1 MIAGGPRRMSCN
13 ETPTMLDFGGFVAIL
28 VLLSRCAYQKVDLS
42 TNWLVRL
49 MIRKLGSAKSFCP
62 PGHRGRAPWADWIRR
77 MASVL
82 ASITRGR
89 TGGRGCS
96 RFGTCLGSR
105 CASGRRRSGRTPFVA
120 MMEATDLRDRDDC
133 AIAGWHDSTMN
144 RWVFVQR

>member
-1 MIAGGPRRMSCN
+1 MSCN

-89 TGGRGCS
+89 TGWRAVVLERAWAAGARRADGVQ
-96 RFGTCLGSR
+96 
-105 CASGRRRSGRTPFVA
+105 AARRS
-120 MMEATDLRDRDDC
+120 
-133 AIAGWHDSTMN
+133 
-144 RWVFVQR
+144 